1 MTAPAILVEHVRKSF
16 GEVTALDDVSFKVE
30 RGEVFA
36 LLGRNGAGKTSTVRI
51 LTTNSTPDAG
61 RAEVL
66 GLDTVRQA
74 AQVRNRIGLTGQYA
88 AVDDN
93 LTGRENLRLI
103 GRLTHVPRRE
113 LADRVDGLLDRFGL
127 TEVADRPVKGYSGG
141 TRRRLDVASALV
153 HKPPVLFLDEPTTGL
168 DLESRLALW
177 DMVKELVAEGTA
189 VLLTTQYLE
198 EADRLAQQI
207 AVIDGGRVV
216 AEGSPAE
223 LKAKVGA
230 SVVEIGFAQ
239 EELVRQAADLLTR
252 LEGSAP
258 QREGTVLRLNADDGA
273 AATMRAM
280 TILDAHSLMPTTL
293 ALREPSLDDAFLA
306 LTAHTGESA

>member
-1 MTAPAILVEHVRKSF
+1 M
-16 GEVTALDDVSFKVE
+16 
-30 RGEVFA
+30 
-36 LLGRNGAGKTSTVRI
+36 
-51 LTTNSTPDAG
+51 
-61 RAEVL
+61 
-66 GLDTVRQA
+66 
-74 AQVRNRIGLTGQYA
+74 
-88 AVDDN
+88 
-93 LTGRENLRLI
+93 
-103 GRLTHVPRRE
+103 
-113 LADRVDGLLDRFGL
+113 
-127 TEVADRPVKGYSGG
+127 
-141 TRRRLDVASALV
+141 
-153 HKPPVLFLDEPTTGL
+153 
-168 DLESRLALW
+168 
-177 DMVKELVAEGTA
+177 
-189 VLLTTQYLE
+189 
-198 EADRLAQQI
+198 
-207 AVIDGGRVV
+207 IDGGRVV